1 MDIREVKVQLLKDL
15 FASETGLLPY
25 TLYKRYDVTPV
36 DLVRVV
42 KQLQKEGIVQLV
54 NDNRTLLTKVGREK
68 TEGLI
73 SSLTKKEN
81 KRIQSKYINS
91 ITINKLDKK
100 IPYIPRIH
108 FFEQYKKEG
117 EENG

>member
-1 MDIREVKVQLLKDL
+1 MDIREVKIRLLKDL

-25 TLYKRYDVTPV
+25 TLYKRYDVMPV

-54 NDNRTLLTKVGREK
+54 NANRIFLTRVGREK

-81 KRIQSKYINS
+81 RRQSKYINL
-91 ITINKLDKK
+91 ITINKLDKR